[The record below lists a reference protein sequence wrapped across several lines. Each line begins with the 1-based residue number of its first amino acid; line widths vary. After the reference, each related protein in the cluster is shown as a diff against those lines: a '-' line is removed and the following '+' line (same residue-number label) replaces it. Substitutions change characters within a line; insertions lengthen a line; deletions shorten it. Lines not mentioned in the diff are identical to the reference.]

1 MREKV
6 PMRADIRPGLRVE
19 IVLKQD
25 QRSVQRTEG
34 VVKEIL
40 TKSPTHP
47 HGIKVR
53 LEGGAVGRVKA
64 ILLAV
69 GISSILLISSAFYL
83 LNNI

>member
-1 MREKV
+1 MTETV
-6 PMRADIRPGLRVE
+6 PMRADIKPGLRVE

-25 QRSVQRTEG
+25 QRSGKRTEG
-34 VVKEIL
+34 IVKDIL

-64 ILLAV
+64 ILD
-69 GISSILLISSAFYL
+69 
-83 LNNI
+83 